1 VVDVFEEVEGE
12 LRADR
17 YRRLARQLLP
27 WLIGAALLAL
37 AIAGGVWF
45 YNQQREQKA
54 EAASQT
60 YAAALTAGRENK
72 TAESERLFRQ
82 VAEDGTPVYQAL
94 ALQHLAAI
102 KVAANQPRQAVPLL
116 DEAAEAAPEESL
128 ADAARLKAAFL
139 VMDYAPPAEAERRLA
154 PLTEEGRPYR
164 LLAREALGMTRL
176 AAGRPRD
183 ARRDFLVISQALD
196 APEQA
201 QARAQAM
208 IAAIDSGAAGQVPAL
223 LRAAPA
229 PAVAAPV
236 PPGQGAPAAAP
247 PAAPAAPAPS
257 PAQ

>member
-37 AIAGGVWF
+37 VVTAGVWF
-45 YNQQREQKA
+45 YNQQQEQKA
-54 EAASQT
+54 EEASKA
-60 YAAALTAGRENK
+60 YAAALTAGRENR
-72 TAESERLFRQ
+72 TAESERLFRE
-82 VAEDGTPVYQAL
+82 VSETGTDVYRAL

-116 DEAAEAAPEESL
+116 DQAAEVAPEESL
-128 ADAARLKAAFL
+128 AEAARLKAAFL
-139 VMDYAPPAEAERRLA
+139 VMDYAPPAEAERRLT
-154 PLTEEGRPYR
+154 PLTAEGRPYR

-176 AAGRPRD
+176 AAGRPKD

-201 QARAQAM
+201 QSRAQAM
-208 IAAIDSGAAGQVPAL
+208 IAAIDSGAAAQVPAL

-229 PAVAAPV
+229 PAAAAPLA
-236 PPGQGAPAAAP
+236 PGQGAPAAAP
-247 PAAPAAPAPS
+247 PAVPAAPAPS